1 MQLFYIPDFCN
12 NDIYTLNKEESQHIV
27 KVLRM
32 KEGDNVFLT
41 DGIGNLY
48 KASIVE
54 ANPRNCIVKVEDKQE
69 EYQKRDF
76 YIHLAIAPTKNINR
90 IEWLFEKIT
99 EMGIDEITPI
109 ITEHSER
116 DKINNERLEKIIVSA
131 MKQSLKAYKPKL
143 NEITNFNT
151 LLNNIKQENKYLAYC
166 QGDDRILIKDDY
178 QKGKS
183 CLIIIGPEGDFS
195 FNEIEKAKQNNIKLV
210 SLGQQR
216 LRTETAALFAVSN
229 IHFLN
234 Q

>member
-32 KEGDNVFLT
+32 KESDNVFLT

-54 ANPRNCIVKVEDKQE
+54 ANPRNCIVKIEDKQE
-69 EYQKRDF
+69 DYQKRDF

-131 MKQSLKAYKPKL
+131 MKQSLKTYKPKL

-151 LLNNIKQENKYLAYC
+151 LLNNIKQEYDAFDN
-166 QGDDRILIKDDY
+166 
-178 QKGKS
+178 
-183 CLIIIGPEGDFS
+183 
-195 FNEIEKAKQNNIKLV
+195 
-210 SLGQQR
+210 
-216 LRTETAALFAVSN
+216 
-229 IHFLN
+229 
-234 Q
+234 